1 MSTQQ
6 KMILDKTTLVPEP
19 TGRSSAA
26 QFLEDYDQVSRDLMV
41 SRDEIRSLKEQLIQ
55 ATNMAEVL
63 SRDVDQ
69 QREFTQRESARANMW
84 LGYTMKL
91 IGQLETIRASIDSA
105 KAIGQDAAREA
116 AARGLSKKDRD
127 DDQQLLEKVIKDM
140 TPRET
145 PITAPPQNRLTA
157 S

>member
-1 MSTQQ
+1 MSTQH
-6 KMILDKTTLVPEP
+6 KTTLAPEP
-19 TGRSSAA
+19 IGRSSAA

-41 SRDEIRSLKEQLIQ
+41 SRDENRSLNEQLIQ
-55 ATNMAEVL
+55 ATNMAQVL
-63 SRDVDQ
+63 SRDLDQ
-69 QREFTQRESARANMW
+69 QRELTQRESARANMW

-116 AARGLSKKDRD
+116 AARGLSEKARE
-127 DDQQLLEKVIKDM
+127 DQQLLEKVIKDM
-140 TPRET
+140 TPREIT
-145 PITAPPQNRLTA
+145 TTAPPLNRLT